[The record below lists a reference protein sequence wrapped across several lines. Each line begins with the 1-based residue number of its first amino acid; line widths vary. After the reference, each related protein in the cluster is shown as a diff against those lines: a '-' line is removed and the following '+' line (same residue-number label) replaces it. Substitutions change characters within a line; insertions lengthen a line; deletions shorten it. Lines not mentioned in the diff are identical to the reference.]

1 MSAIIDGLKWSKQ
14 IYKFSLTLSHQT
26 LGPLINPSIY
36 MRVHLPVTCSLSATL
51 NNPSFWEEV

>member
-1 MSAIIDGLKWSKQ
+1 MEQTDIEV
-14 IYKFSLTLSHQT
+14 LSYPLSPACLT

-36 MRVHLPVTCSLSATL
+36 MQGHLPVTCSLSATL